1 MIHSDLRFG
10 LDYSKTRPC
19 DSSIFFPFFSP
30 FHSFWLGFAKMK
42 TTVIFLSILSL
53 TSKALAW
60 DHWEIPI
67 EGYPERPDYQ
77 LIACKQYEI

>member
-1 MIHSDLRFG
+1 VIHSDLKFE
-10 LDYSKTRPC
+10 LDYSKSR
-19 DSSIFFPFFSP
+19 IFTVPQFPFF
-30 FHSFWLGFAKMK
+30 FLFLFFWLGFVKMK

-60 DHWEIPI
+60 DHREIPI